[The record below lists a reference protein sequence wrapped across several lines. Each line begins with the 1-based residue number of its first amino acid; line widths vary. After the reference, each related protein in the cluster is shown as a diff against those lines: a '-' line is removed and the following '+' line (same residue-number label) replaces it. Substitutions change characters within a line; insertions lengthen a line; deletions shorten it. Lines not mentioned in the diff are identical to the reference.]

1 MAGSYN
7 GIQSDISGALDSAVT
22 AEAEILRLTNL
33 QADAKNRLNKM
44 EKTTA
49 NQILSGALLQLKVQA
64 GVAKKTGQSA
74 FSISLMEKS
83 MTELTALNAALTREK
98 NPISFEEFLIQF
110 ELLQRYPNEVRATF
124 QSIEQTV
131 ATFNGV
137 MAKRNQKI
145 KTLFSEEED
154 AAQSVVDRLVSL
166 NLAAKETERT
176 VDGMTMTKGAVEA
189 AGLIIELNTEIE
201 NMSIPSTFGTGQEA
215 VAAFI
220 SRIQEAR
227 TNINTMTTTLATSK
241 GQIAQLG
248 KATKSVIG
256 GQVFL
261 QEETNKVLNAEL
273 DLIKEKMK
281 FGNEMHEVE
290 GERYEDTEAYNKLL
304 TDQNAINAKI
314 VDTEVIKTMKAVA
327 QLKITKQMND
337 LTKKRHKNDQKAFTI
352 AAKANAPGGRLT
364 PKMEFELALKLSKQK
379 VKDAQ
384 LDFKFLEVKLTAERE
399 YLKATMIANG
409 VEESHRIKVLELL
422 DAQSKIVKEIG
433 RETMRTAGLGV
444 TETIQG
450 GAGEYDTGFDR
461 MGSEGF
467 GVAAIKTQMESMKS
481 VAKAHASA
489 TEATREYSAAVKE
502 KDELATAAAA
512 AEGTPGEA
520 DANRALAEAQAAA
533 NTAGIVMTQANKAV
547 GQAATK
553 MISDTLTAMTEALRE
568 LGPEGVLAATLGELS
583 NTMLTSVVGAMEV
596 MAISGENTAMK
607 LSAGFAAA
615 ANIIGGIAA
624 VLKAQSNVAV
634 DAIDKQIDAEKKLD
648 GQSAKSVAKINAME
662 AKKESIKKKAFD
674 VNKKLMIAQAV
685 MATAAGIAGA
695 LAQTA
700 VLGPFALV
708 LAGMIGAMGLAQIAV
723 ISGTSYQSAGSSVS
737 ASGPSGIGIGERGKG
752 VDLASSQSARGELSY
767 LRGEEGTGGSGN
779 FKPAFTGAKYR
790 ASGGETAGFMVG
802 EQGPEM
808 FIPDRSGRIAPADEV
823 QAGGAPAQVTFN
835 INTIDASGVEDML
848 TVQRGNIIGMIR
860 TAANSY
866 GQSFIEE
873 IDTSTLQNNASA
885 MGVGR
890 Y

>member
-1 MAGSYN
+1 
-7 GIQSDISGALDSAVT
+7 
-22 AEAEILRLTNL
+22 
-33 QADAKNRLNKM
+33 
-44 EKTTA
+44 
-49 NQILSGALLQLKVQA
+49 
-64 GVAKKTGQSA
+64 
-74 FSISLMEKS
+74 
-83 MTELTALNAALTREK
+83 
-98 NPISFEEFLIQF
+98 
-110 ELLQRYPNEVRATF
+110 
-124 QSIEQTV
+124 
-131 ATFNGV
+131 
-137 MAKRNQKI
+137 
-145 KTLFSEEED
+145 
-154 AAQSVVDRLVSL
+154 
-166 NLAAKETERT
+166 
-176 VDGMTMTKGAVEA
+176 
-189 AGLIIELNTEIE
+189 
-201 NMSIPSTFGTGQEA
+201 
-215 VAAFI
+215 
-220 SRIQEAR
+220 
-227 TNINTMTTTLATSK
+227 
-241 GQIAQLG
+241 
-248 KATKSVIG
+248 
-256 GQVFL
+256 
-261 QEETNKVLNAEL
+261 
-273 DLIKEKMK
+273 
-281 FGNEMHEVE
+281 
-290 GERYEDTEAYNKLL
+290 
-304 TDQNAINAKI
+304 
-314 VDTEVIKTMKAVA
+314 
-327 QLKITKQMND
+327 
-337 LTKKRHKNDQKAFTI
+337 
-352 AAKANAPGGRLT
+352 
-364 PKMEFELALKLSKQK
+364 
-379 VKDAQ
+379 
-384 LDFKFLEVKLTAERE
+384 
-399 YLKATMIANG
+399 
-409 VEESHRIKVLELL
+409 
-422 DAQSKIVKEIG
+422 
-433 RETMRTAGLGV
+433 
-444 TETIQG
+444 
-450 GAGEYDTGFDR
+450 
-461 MGSEGF
+461 
-467 GVAAIKTQMESMKS
+467 MESMKS

-489 TEATREYSAAVKE
+489 TEATREYTAAVKE

-533 NTAGIVMTQANKAV
+533 NTAGVVMTQANKAV

-737 ASGPSGIGIGERGKG
+737 ASGPTGIGIGERGKG

-767 LRGEEGTGGSGN
+767 LRGDDGTGGSGN

-808 FIPDRSGRIAPADEV
+808 FIPNRSGRIAPADEV